1 MMSTGIRASF
11 MIAHME
17 ERSGIAICSRFFGV
31 RFVQISD
38 YASQQMRLPHIPDWN
53 MEWTFW
59 FSSQEQRIGGLEWT
73 GVGKPGLS
81 GWA

>member
-31 RFVQISD
+31 SFVQISD

-59 FSSQEQRIGGLEWT
+59 FSPRSSELEDSN
-73 GVGKPGLS
+73 GRAS
-81 GWA
+81 GS